1 MKSIGKKISAGI
13 ENLKLYWNKPPHG
26 RYVTFKEIV
35 SLAFGG
41 MGVKFICYAVQL
53 MLLSVGNTLIGNTI
67 GIAPKPLYLIYVL
80 SVISSFPLTA
90 LRARMIDSA
99 KNAKGRFRPYIFTM
113 AIPTAILALGF
124 TWMPYDRMNMFW
136 KCFTVLA
143 FNIGFQ
149 FFYMFMFDSY
159 TNILNVLSPNTYERS
174 DICSITSVT
183 DSLAP
188 TIINII
194 LPILAQWI
202 TGENT
207 IYDMKIYRAV
217 FPPILLIG
225 LLLTILIHINTEEKV
240 IEAKTHVIQIKF
252 FDALRAVAKNKYFWI
267 ISLAGWIG
275 FLETS
280 FSTIL
285 AWLYNYQDACTAAQ
299 YSLITAIY
307 GNSSLWSMLFAP
319 VLIRKIGKRNLLL
332 STNLMSVV
340 FILCMYPVITSAPK
354 NIMIWLLLLCMFING
369 LGTSLGNL
377 LAYSV
382 NGDIR
387 DYQQYITGERI
398 DGMFLAI
405 GLISNV
411 VGMVTGFVLPEIY
424 SYAGLNESTAIA
436 LGYDGSNVYHVLY
449 NTEYFQH
456 ICGILVVASAV
467 GAALNAIPYFFYDLT
482 ETKQKAMVTVLK
494 IRALFEDY
502 GNNALSDEQLVE
514 AIDLI
519 DESVALV
526 NEVPEKVTKKNI
538 RAARKTKDKDA
549 VKTAKKEYKERK
561 VRNEKIV
568 IAQYVVDE
576 INKFSTEHMQAEIKR
591 AEKIYAMGLEGLTT
605 LETISLSNAKKLPKS
620 NAEEKQIRS
629 AAIEHARAERDSKKA
644 IQKYFN
650 GNIKEFDNKVFE
662 TLFAKEDEIDLR
674 RKEIVNELEAA
685 KKSQDKAT
693 AAMLKKE
700 LRNLMKEKHQ
710 IAEKIKKATNDASA
724 FNRAAKPYLD
734 AKKLLIQQENYSH
747 YDEIKE
753 RYEESK
759 ARAKAQAA
767 ARLAA
772 DEREKA
778 EKEAYAEKL
787 RNERKSAKNIKNN
800 INVFYKKSVQVFFT
814 CTLFIISP

>member
-13 ENLKLYWNKPPHG
+13 ESLKLYWNKPPHG

-225 LLLTILIHINTEEKV
+225 LLLTILIHVNTEEKV

-275 FLETS
+275 FLESS

-319 VLIRKIGKRNLLL
+319 ILIRKIGKRNLLL

-482 ETKQKAMVTVLK
+482 ETKQKAMITVLK

-538 RAARKTKDKDA
+538 RAARKAKDKDA
-549 VKTAKKEYKERK
+549 VKAAKKEYKERK
-561 VRNEKIV
+561 LRNEKIV

-576 INKFSTEHMQAEIKR
+576 INKFSTEHMQAEIRR

-605 LETISLSNAKKLPKS
+605 LETISLSDAKKLPRS

-629 AAIEHARAERDSKKA
+629 ATIEHARAERDSKKA

-650 GNIKEFDNKVFE
+650 GKIKEFDNKVFE
-662 TLFAKEDEIDLR
+662 TLFAKEDEMDLR
-674 RKEIVNELEAA
+674 RKEIVNELDAA
-685 KKSQDKAT
+685 KKNHDKAS

-710 IAEKIKKATNDASA
+710 ITEKIKKATNDASA

-734 AKKLLIQQENYSH
+734 AKKLLIQQENYRH

-759 ARAKAQAA
+759 VRAEAQAT

-772 DEREKA
+772 EEKEKA
-778 EKEAYAEKL
+778 EKEAYAERL
-787 RNERKSAKNIKNN
+787 RNERKSAKKH
-800 INVFYKKSVQVFFT
+800 KK
-814 CTLFIISP
+814 